1 MPIATLRYRLPA
13 EQAEYDAARLG
24 SEAMQVLWQ
33 IEQRLRSLTKYGTP
47 SGETRMLCEELRAM
61 IPSELLDI

>member
-1 MPIATLRYRLPA
+1 MPTVTLQYTLPD

-33 IEQRLRSLTKYGTP
+33 IDQTCRSLLKHGTP
-47 SGETRMLCEELRAM
+47 TEAEAALAKRIREM